1 MKSEFDEKKDF
12 GIVLQITKQWKK
24 LKKNFFGV
32 QRLGNTTA
40 QKEKKCNCSF
50 VDETQNVKY
59 VIFPETKDFSGNE
72 KDLSIQFFWVYR

>member
-1 MKSEFDEKKDF
+1 MKKK
-12 GIVLQITKQWKK
+12 QKK
-24 LKKNFFGV
+24 LRHLFEV

-50 VDETQNVKY
+50 VDETRNVKP

-72 KDLSIQFFWVYR
+72 KDLSIQFF